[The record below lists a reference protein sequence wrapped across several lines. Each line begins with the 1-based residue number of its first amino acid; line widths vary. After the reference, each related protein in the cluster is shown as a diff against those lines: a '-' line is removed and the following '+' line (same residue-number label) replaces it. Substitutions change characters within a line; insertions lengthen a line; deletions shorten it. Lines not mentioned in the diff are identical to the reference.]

1 MRLSQIRDQRV
12 DLAIDV
18 MGDVLNVVYNP
29 TYVTPEIEDEL
40 TSVDD
45 SHQMAQLLSGMI
57 VEWDLLEDDTEKPVA
72 TDEKTLRTLPTI
84 VLALVVGKI
93 AEHTGETVRAEGKAS
108 RGTSRRKA

>member
-40 TSVDD
+40 AAAESTD
-45 SHQMAQLLSGMI
+45 QLAKLLAGML
-57 VEWDLLEDDTEKPVA
+57 VEWDLIDDTGDVEGGEAKPYETA
-72 TDEKTLRTLPTI
+72 PGALRKLPSV
-84 VLALVVGKI
+84 VLIAVLNAI
-93 AEHTGETVRAEGKAS
+93 AEDTPKRVRAEGKA
-108 RGTSRRKA
+108 